1 MGKRRIEEAREKER
15 KMGGEWCLIFLVLS
29 LFFGDLLSFFLSN
42 MIVIERKIYDVV
54 FL

>member
-1 MGKRRIEEAREKER
+1 MMFDLPG
-15 KMGGEWCLIFLVLS
+15 S
-29 LFFGDLLSFFLSN
+29 LFFFGDLLSFFLSN